1 MTKQSGRRYRVLV
14 VDDDPQIRRLLAEVL
29 QTEGYSCETVW
40 AAREA
45 MRVLRRQ
52 SFDLLI
58 TDLNLPDRSGLD
70 LLDMISSRHPGL
82 PVIVITG
89 YASIESTKQAI
100 RRGALDYIPKPFSG
114 RAVVS
119 AIERA
124 LQSPGGPRGGRGD
137 IIYRSETMEEIMSMV
152 RRVSRSDST
161 VLVTG
166 ESGTGKELVARALH
180 RMSRR
185 QSQQFVSVN
194 SGALPEN
201 LLESELFGHRKGAFT
216 GAVSTTLGRFQVA
229 DGGTLFLDEVGNMSP
244 GMQVKLLR
252 ALQEG
257 EVSPVGSTETQKVDV
272 RLIAATNMNLEVAV
286 REGAFREDLFYRLN
300 VIEINLPPLRHRR
313 EDIMVLAEHFL
324 GIYSSRRSNGR
335 KLDISGEAAASLLAY
350 SWPGNVRELEN
361 TIERACVLAR
371 GSPIQI
377 SDLPGRVVSG
387 VEGLEETRMP
397 EGGVNLPM
405 VMENLERYY
414 IVNALRRHGGV
425 KARAARWL
433 GLKRTTF
440 LAKMKKL
447 GIPEETGKR

>member
-1 MTKQSGRRYRVLV
+1 M
-14 VDDDPQIRRLLAEVL
+14 DDDPQIRRLLAEVL

-40 AAREA
+40 AAKEA
-45 MRVLRRQ
+45 IRVLRHQ

-58 TDLNLPDRSGLD
+58 TDLNLPDRSGLE
-70 LLDMISSRHPGL
+70 LLDMVSSSHPGL

-89 YASIESTKQAI
+89 YASIESTKQAM

-114 RAVVS
+114 QAVVN
-119 AIERA
+119 AIEKA
-124 LQSPGGPRGGRGD
+124 LHSPGAPKGGKWD
-137 IIYRSETMEEIMSMV
+137 IIYRSGTMEEVMSMV
-152 RRVSRSDST
+152 KRVSQSDST

-166 ESGTGKELVARALH
+166 ESGTGKELVARAIH

-185 QSQQFVSVN
+185 RSQQFVSVN

-201 LLESELFGHRKGAFT
+201 LLESELFGHKKGAFT
-216 GAVSTTLGRFQVA
+216 GAVATILGRFQVA

-257 EVSPVGSTETQKVDV
+257 EVSPVGGTEVQRVDV
-272 RLIAATNMNLEVAV
+272 RLIAATNMNLEAAV
-286 REGAFREDLFYRLN
+286 GKGYFREDLFYRLN

-313 EDIMVLAEHFL
+313 EDIMVLAQHFL
-324 GIYSSRRSNGR
+324 EIYGSKNHEGRRM
-335 KLDISGEAAASLLAY
+335 DISGEASASLLAY

-371 GSPIQI
+371 GSSIRVD
-377 SDLPGRVVSG
+377 DLPERVVS
-387 VEGLEETRMP
+387 EMEDLDETRRP

-405 VMENLERYY
+405 VMQNLERYY
-414 IVNALRRHGGV
+414 IVDALRRHGGV
-425 KARAARWL
+425 KARAARSL

-447 GIPEETGKR
+447 GIPDSTGK

>member
-1 MTKQSGRRYRVLV
+1 MAKHSKRRYRVLV
-14 VDDDPQIRRLLAEVL
+14 VDDDPQVRRLLAEVL
-29 QTEGYSCETVW
+29 QTGGYSCETVW

-45 MRVLRRQ
+45 IRVLRHQR
-52 SFDLLI
+52 FDLVI
-58 TDLNLPDRSGLD
+58 TDLNLPDSSGLD
-70 LLDMISSRHPGL
+70 LLDLIATKHPGL

-114 RAVVS
+114 QAVIN
-119 AIERA
+119 AIEKA
-124 LQSPGGPRGGRGD
+124 LQSPGGPRGGKCD
-137 IIYRSETMEEIMSMV
+137 IVYRSGTMEEVMSMV
-152 RRVSRSDST
+152 QRVSQSDST
-161 VLVTG
+161 VLITG
-166 ESGTGKELVARALH
+166 ESGTGKELVARAVH

-201 LLESELFGHRKGAFT
+201 LLESELFGHKKGAFT

-252 ALQEG
+252 VLQEG
-257 EVSPVGSTETQKVDV
+257 EVSPVGSTEVQKVDV
-272 RLIAATNMNLEVAV
+272 RLIAATNMNLDAAV
-286 REGAFREDLFYRLN
+286 SEGDFREDLFYRLN

-324 GIYSSRRSNGR
+324 EMYSSKRRDGR

-371 GSPIQI
+371 GRSIQV

-387 VEGLEETRMP
+387 VSELSSAEIASEGL
-397 EGGVNLPM
+397 NLPM
-405 VMENLERYY
+405 VIENLERYY
-414 IVNALRRHGGV
+414 IVNALRRHDGV
-425 KARAARWL
+425 KARAARSL